1 MVQHIV
7 RKQIIESSAIIHAFG
22 QKKIFSLQ
30 SLSTYPKN
38 LFFRNP
44 LNSEVHHV
52 RGLVG
57 NHTRIPCVLSLD
69 RLSMIDHQASYYD
82 ENLNRSY
89 DSIRLILFY
98 KDSIKSG
105 PIYSIDNR
113 NTQSS
118 LRLAKHFA
126 SETFHSRLSIE
137 DNLDLNSSAA
147 GLAQRSKHQVK
158 VELVGEQSL
167 ADNSIE
173 SSSNGKNSQ
182 SSNAQSNLLPSAG
195 SPSTGIQLG
204 PGFNVPLE
212 TPHHYHHYQQQLE
225 LEKQQQHSIDHNLDT
240 IYLRIDG
247 LKATDSGKHR
257 GPHDLSSSRHPL
269 ILNVLHSP

>member
-1 MVQHIV
+1 
-7 RKQIIESSAIIHAFG
+7 
-22 QKKIFSLQ
+22 
-30 SLSTYPKN
+30 
-38 LFFRNP
+38 
-44 LNSEVHHV
+44 
-52 RGLVG
+52 
-57 NHTRIPCVLSLD
+57 
-69 RLSMIDHQASYYD
+69 MIDHQSSYYD

-137 DNLDLNSSAA
+137 DNLDPNSTASGHATR
-147 GLAQRSKHQVK
+147 GKHPLKVK

-167 ADNSIE
+167 ADSSIE
-173 SSSNGKNSQ
+173 SGSKNGQ
-182 SSNAQSNLLPSAG
+182 SSNLVPSAG

-247 LKATDSGKHR
+247 LKATDSGEYSSIESMLVGFDFPLEILKTSCTGFCASREHPTLTPNLFTFLR
-257 GPHDLSSSRHPL
+257 RVQMSCGPTKRPHIDNSYKPESDR
-269 ILNVLHSP
+269 

>member
-1 MVQHIV
+1 
-7 RKQIIESSAIIHAFG
+7 
-22 QKKIFSLQ
+22 
-30 SLSTYPKN
+30 
-38 LFFRNP
+38 
-44 LNSEVHHV
+44 
-52 RGLVG
+52 
-57 NHTRIPCVLSLD
+57 
-69 RLSMIDHQASYYD
+69 MIDHQASYYD
-82 ENLNRSY
+82 DNLNRSY

-98 KDSIKSG
+98 KESIKSG

-137 DNLDLNSSAA
+137 DNLDLNNSAS
-147 GLAQRSKHQVK
+147 GHAQRGKHQAKVK

-173 SSSNGKNSQ
+173 SGSNGKNSP
-182 SSNAQSNLLPSAG
+182 SSQSNLLPSAG

-212 TPHHYHHYQQQLE
+212 TPHHYHHYQQQLD
-225 LEKQQQHSIDHNLDT
+225 LEKQQHSIDHNLDT

-247 LKATDSGKHR
+247 LKATDTGE
-257 GPHDLSSSRHPL
+257 
-269 ILNVLHSP
+269 